1 MVKKKIS
8 IEKDSV
14 NIDTITKKNTNT
26 EMIDELCKIDEETK
40 HECNTKEETTDIIND
55 IEEDI
60 MDSQSTRSYE
70 HSSIPISEKNK
81 SDFKLKHL
89 KNPKLQKHMMDS
101 DSTSSDDSEDQIIK
115 AINEKP
121 QKRKARIQN
130 IGQGKIL
137 SEKDR
142 IEIEK
147 DDEESITMDKKSQK
161 TAATVD
167 RINMMDS
174 ESTSSNNSEDQ
185 SIKKFNKGN
194 NKKKKKGLQ

>member
-1 MVKKKIS
+1 
-8 IEKDSV
+8 
-14 NIDTITKKNTNT
+14 
-26 EMIDELCKIDEETK
+26 
-40 HECNTKEETTDIIND
+40 
-55 IEEDI
+55 
-60 MDSQSTRSYE
+60 
-70 HSSIPISEKNK
+70 
-81 SDFKLKHL
+81 
-89 KNPKLQKHMMDS
+89 MMDS
-101 DSTSSDDSEDQIIK
+101 DSTSSNDSEDQIIK